1 MMQLGSRYSMQQVF
15 DKSAYDELTKTSDKQ
30 SISGD
35 VSLGIGR
42 YSGSAEY
49 SSETTTDET
58 QDVAETENKEDRTI
72 TSLGAPPAEDE
83 LTWAQ
88 QSSIEA
94 MPIDVIPMDLCSLFS
109 TSGVDE
115 SSPNKDIMEEI
126 KNAKLHQK
134 CIKLLSIDGYCKKR
148 VAPRSGFSV
157 CNAIREGRQSHTCT
171 EDAECGPRTHSGPNY
186 ECVSGKCVLAY
197 TRIYDIHLA
206 FQTPCSEGENVVC
219 DVEPI
224 CEPGYKK
231 IVKAPP
237 TGDAWTPGGEGLG
250 VANLNEFKDSLPD
263 SAKNDAYTIHLCAR
277 KVSTTGGSGGPISG
291 DKLKNGDGYGSSA
304 YPGAR
309 EPLRLLRRL
318 QASSPSRNS
327 LLPAHRPKIGLI
339 SNQRQWPLVIMPQSA
354 GHS

>member
-15 DKSAYDELTKTSDKQ
+15 DKSAYDDLTKTKDKQ
-30 SISGD
+30 SVSGD
-35 VSLGIGR
+35 VSLGIGPF
-42 YSGSAEY
+42 SASAEY

-58 QDVAETENKEDRTI
+58 TKVANSENKEDRTI

-94 MPIDVIPMDLCSLFS
+94 MPIDVIPTDLCSLFS

-115 SSPNKDIMEEI
+115 SSPNKDIMQEI
-126 KNAKLHQK
+126 KTAKLHQK
-134 CIKLLSIDGYCKKR
+134 CIKRLSIDGYCKKR

-171 EDAECGPRTHSGPNY
+171 EDSECGPRTSSGPNY

-206 FQTPCSEGENVVC
+206 FQTPCSEGENAVC

-224 CEPGYKK
+224 CALFEKRDVHVLANRIQARDLAK
-231 IVKAPP
+231 STNRLRSWWRWTRQALHPP
-237 TGDAWTPGGEGLG
+237 HP
-250 VANLNEFKDSLPD
+250 P
-263 SAKNDAYTIHLCAR
+263 
-277 KVSTTGGSGGPISG
+277 
-291 DKLKNGDGYGSSA
+291 
-304 YPGAR
+304 
-309 EPLRLLRRL
+309 RRL
-318 QASSPSRNS
+318 ATNHEYIPSSRN
-327 LLPAHRPKIGLI
+327 
-339 SNQRQWPLVIMPQSA
+339 
-354 GHS
+354 